1 MSTSVAVVVT
11 SGRTAGLEANSVAL
25 CAFADDM
32 KMGCR
37 QSAGAGAGTAAHTVI
52 MVPKTSVL
60 YEITMNTSLCKRTSN
75 KVAFM
80 IANRA
85 SNESSQCCQ

>member
-11 SGRTAGLEANSVAL
+11 SGRTAGVNTAAL
-25 CAFADDM
+25 CAFVDDM
-32 KMGCR
+32 KIGCR
-37 QSAGAGAGTAAHTVI
+37 QSAGAGAGMAAHTVI

-60 YEITMNTSLCKRTSN
+60 YEFTLNTSLCKRTSN

-80 IANRA
+80 IADRTL
-85 SNESSQCCQ
+85 NESSQCCQ

>member
-1 MSTSVAVVVT
+1 MRTSVAVVVT
-11 SGRTAGLEANSVAL
+11 SGRTAGVNTAAF
-25 CAFADDM
+25 CAVVDDM

-37 QSAGAGAGTAAHTVI
+37 QSAGAGAGMAAHTVM

-60 YEITMNTSLCKRTSN
+60 YEIMLNTSLCKRTSN

-80 IANRA
+80 IADRA
-85 SNESSQCCQ
+85 LNESSQCCQ